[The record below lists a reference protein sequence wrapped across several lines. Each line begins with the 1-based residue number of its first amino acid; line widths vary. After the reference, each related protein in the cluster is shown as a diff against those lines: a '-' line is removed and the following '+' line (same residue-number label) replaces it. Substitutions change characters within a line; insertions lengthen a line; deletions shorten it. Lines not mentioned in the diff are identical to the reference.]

1 MTNSSFHTLS
11 RRVAMSSKLV
21 TIALTTTFL
30 ISSSIALRAN
40 ARTCQNTCPAPVLQ
54 FIPGQRIKVQ
64 VLNGTENRVD
74 IEKVAGT
81 KPLSIAPGQ
90 QIEFERDSSTTPN
103 LSVVFWDITSLAV
116 KSSLSKP
123 NPNTLRIELKS
134 EHNYPPGD
142 RSVYIHNDGRVE
154 VF

>member
-1 MTNSSFHTLS
+1 MTDFNLHTLPGM
-11 RRVAMSSKLV
+11 VAMSSKLV
-21 TIALTTTFL
+21 TIALATTLFA
-30 ISSSIALRAN
+30 SSIAFNVN
-40 ARTCQNTCPAPVLQ
+40 ARTCENTCPAPVLQ
-54 FIPGQRIKVQ
+54 FTPGQRIKVQ
-64 VLNGTENRVD
+64 VLNRTENRVE

-81 KPLSIAPGQ
+81 QPLSISPGQ
-90 QIEFERDSSTTPN
+90 QIEFERDSSTNPN
-103 LSVVFWDITSLAV
+103 LSVVFWDITSLAI

-134 EHNYPPGD
+134 ERNYPPGD